1 MEAMP
6 LTRLPSKRSKQFA
19 EYVVSANSGDA
30 GADCCRK
37 RGKTSLALRYLDY
50 LSPQKVK
57 LFLRLAILKLQL
69 RNCIIVG
76 FISFLKLRNSVTK
89 FRYHFLV
96 FIHSVAS
103 AFCQQKRC
111 HPKRA
116 SNKLSLHHS
125 NICVVVPGLVLG
137 FFERLKAPSFL
148 VIEQSPNYPAW
159 LGWFGWILAVASTL
173 MLIFA

>member
-1 MEAMP
+1 MSEKIMEARP

-50 LSPQKVK
+50 LSPQTVK
-57 LFLRLAILKLQL
+57 PFLRLAILKLQL
-69 RNCIIVG
+69 RNCVIV
-76 FISFLKLRNSVTK
+76 
-89 FRYHFLV
+89 V
-96 FIHSVAS
+96 FIHNVAS

-116 SNKLSLHHS
+116 SNKLSLHYP
-125 NICVVVPGLVLG
+125 NICVVVLGLVLS
-137 FFERLKAPSFL
+137 FFECLKAPSFL
-148 VIEQSPNYPAW
+148 VTEQSPK
-159 LGWFGWILAVASTL
+159 LGWFGWILAVAGTL
-173 MLIFA
+173 MSIFA

>member
-1 MEAMP
+1 MEARP

-50 LSPQKVK
+50 LSPQTVK
-57 LFLRLAILKLQL
+57 PFLRLAILKLQL
-69 RNCIIVG
+69 RNCVIV
-76 FISFLKLRNSVTK
+76 
-89 FRYHFLV
+89 V
-96 FIHSVAS
+96 FIHNVAS
-103 AFCQQKRC
+103 ASCQQKRC

-116 SNKLSLHHS
+116 SNKLSLYYP
-125 NICVVVPGLVLG
+125 NICVVVLGLVLG
-137 FFERLKAPSFL
+137 FFECLKVPSFL

-159 LGWFGWILAVASTL
+159 LGWFGWILAAAGTL
-173 MLIFA
+173 MLIFAQK